1 MLTPTLLPNL
11 LLASREALFP
21 HNTRPKPGGSGVNRT
36 EDPTPTASTPVGAQ
50 SSTINNN
57 NTQATPASGGNAI
70 TQTHIAATAGS
81 SPLSPDQ
88 QRRASNAA
96 EVASIRR
103 KCALGILSL
112 IPRPIARRVL
122 GVASET
128 GIKRNSIP
136 PRFPAQALSQFQDS
150 EPEAGDPGHAFMPP
164 DGATGSD
171 GDAEEELLASTIETE
186 ILDLFADEYCN
197 KHLIYSIIET
207 LLARLLPEL
216 SDRSIAELMEDR
228 GVFVSP
234 G

>member
-21 HNTRPKPGGSGVNRT
+21 HNTRPKPGGSVNGA
-36 EDPTPTASTPVGAQ
+36 EEPTSTASTPTGAQ
-50 SSTINNN
+50 PSTINN
-57 NTQATPASGGNAI
+57 NTQATTASGGNAI
-70 TQTHIAATAGS
+70 MQAHIAATAGS
-81 SPLSPDQ
+81 PPLSPDQ
-88 QRRASNAA
+88 QRRVSNAA

-112 IPRPIARRVL
+112 IPRPIARRLL

-128 GIKRNSIP
+128 AVKRNSMP
-136 PRFPAQALSQFQDS
+136 LRFTAQSLSQFQDS
-150 EPEAGDPGHAFMPP
+150 EPEVGEPVHAFMPP
-164 DGATGSD
+164 AGATGSD

-186 ILDLFADEYCN
+186 ILDLFEDEYCN

-207 LLARLLPEL
+207 VLARLLPEL

-228 GVFVSP
+228 GVFVP
-234 G
+234 TG

>member
-21 HNTRPKPGGSGVNRT
+21 HNTRPKPGGGVNRT
-36 EDPTPTASTPVGAQ
+36 EEPTSTASTPVGAQ

-57 NTQATPASGGNAI
+57 TQATTAPGGNAI

-81 SPLSPDQ
+81 PPLSPDQ
-88 QRRASNAA
+88 QRRVSNAA

-112 IPRPIARRVL
+112 IPRPIARHFL
-122 GVASET
+122 GVASDT
-128 GIKRNSIP
+128 GVKRNSMP
-136 PRFPAQALSQFQDS
+136 LRFPAQSLSQSQDP
-150 EPEAGDPGHAFMPP
+150 EPEAGEPDRTFMPP
-164 DGATGSD
+164 DGPTGS
-171 GDAEEELLASTIETE
+171 GSDAEKELLASSIETE

-197 KHLIYSIIET
+197 KHLLYSIVET
-207 LLARLLPEL
+207 VLARLLPEL

-228 GVFVSP
+228 GVFIP
-234 G
+234 TG